1 MIPKLLTQIKIWRVA
16 SISLPILAVIALLIS
31 DLIIH
36 DNHDDLVACI
46 LIGFSGISIMFWVWT
61 IWQMMGL
68 VNYSSNLE
76 KNYRNV
82 VKELQE
88 TRKLLRGH
96 SKRQRTK
103 RGRSK
108 IK

>member
-1 MIPKLLTQIKIWRVA
+1 
-16 SISLPILAVIALLIS
+16 
-31 DLIIH
+31 
-36 DNHDDLVACI
+36 
-46 LIGFSGISIMFWVWT
+46 MFWVWT